1 MFRPYHPGRAP
12 DRLSRRF
19 FRYLSLVSLLFWVAS
34 ALAGDVK
41 PIPKAGAC
49 PPGYYSSGKYC
60 VPRKSANPVIEKHGA
75 CPPGYYSNGNYCVGR
90 DNAKDV
96 VEKLGA
102 CPPGYYSNGNYCVAR
117 K

>member
-12 DRLSRRF
+12 DRLSRRYF
-19 FRYLSLVSLLFWVAS
+19 SYLGLASLLFWVGG

-41 PIPKAGAC
+41 PIPKDGAC

-60 VPRKSANPVIEKHGA
+60 VPRKSANPVIEKQGA

-102 CPPGYYSNGNYCVAR
+102 CPPGYYSNGNYCVSR

>member
-12 DRLSRRF
+12 DRLSRRYF
-19 FRYLSLVSLLFWVAS
+19 SYLGLASLLFWVGG

-41 PIPKAGAC
+41 PIPKDGAC

-60 VPRKSANPVIEKHGA
+60 VPRKSANPVIEKQGA

-102 CPPGYYSNGNYCVAR
+102 CPPGYYSNGNYCVER